1 MRTFKNIYYDSWKNK
16 MYLWEYDS
24 DTDRTEM
31 KEFDH
36 EIEYYVLDKSGK
48 SSIKSIYGDPVIRRV
63 TKSKDKLK
71 ELKESGEKLFE
82 SDLSEE
88 VKFLHKR
95 YDPEEDLLVDY
106 NKFVIANI
114 DIEIQTEGVFPKP
127 EEALFPINLVTIQLL
142 RTGEIYTLGLNPYT
156 GNKLD
161 KSVNY
166 LHCKSEEQL
175 IQNLCKILKHKKVTS
190 ITGWNTSGDL
200 GGFDIPYIVNRIERL
215 NLDCSLSPMNKHIKK
230 YNGDIEIPGIADF
243 DLLKL
248 YKKYTYVNQPS
259 YSLNY
264 IGLLEVNEGK
274 LDTEGSIQDLWKRD
288 WNLFVEYNIQ
298 DVLLVSKIEKKKKL
312 IEQAINFYTLT
323 RTPPN
328 KVCSTVA
335 VAEGYIKKFLMRR
348 NLVIPNRKEITSNEK
363 IKGAFV
369 SAIPGFYLYSIN
381 IDATSLYPSLMR
393 QFNISPETQRLYPKD
408 IEGLIKTNMDGLY
421 YIKEQGIIPEIVTE
435 MFNLRKY
442 HKELASKY
450 ELEGDVEKFEY
461 HDSQQL
467 IYKIFINSIYG
478 AFLEKSFHFFD
489 INNGSCITSMGREI
503 IQYVAKNVNNFLIN
517 EFPTFAKQHY
527 PNFKNSITKKN
538 KISVIDTDSVAGS
551 SLINTDSGDIKI
563 EDIFD
568 NYSYNKQEKS
578 QDNFIAS
585 VDNLKTLSFNKDTK
599 KSEYKDIK
607 YIKKHKVKKRLFKVK
622 HMNDEVIVT
631 EDHSII
637 IERNGKYL
645 DISVKDLIKG
655 DKIIKSSLIHSNDFE
670 IKDLGI
676 QEEWVYDIEV
686 DNNHN
691 FFANNILVHNSNYI
705 NLEEIFISCNTGLDF
720 LHFTLDFE
728 EKILQP
734 FLNKIMKEFAE
745 KYDTENLIQFKREK
759 IILKQYVQ
767 CKKKYITQIIANE
780 KKIYK
785 EPIVKITGIEL
796 NKSDLCKFSKDSL
809 GKLCEIMF
817 QGERPNKQNML
828 NHIRQAFNEFKTHN
842 INEISTPKGVK
853 DYDAYSI
860 ELDQSYSNFK
870 PHTPIHNRASI
881 IYNQTIKDNNLPYME
896 IFNGTKLKYIYTK
909 ENNKYKSNIIG
920 FIGNYPKEFESI
932 FTIDYE
938 EQFNT
943 QYLNIA
949 QRFFD
954 TLGFGQVT
962 LKDSK
967 LLRLI
972 EEE

>member
-190 ITGWNTSGDL
+190 ITGWNTSGEL

-348 NLVIPNRKEITSNEK
+348 NLVIPNRKEITTNEK

-421 YIKEQGIIPEIVTE
+421 FTKEQGIIPEIVTE

-450 ELEGDVEKFEY
+450 ELEGNVEKFEY

-467 IYKIFINSIYG
+467 IFKIFINSIYG

-538 KISVIDTDSVAGS
+538 KISVIDTDS
-551 SLINTDSGDIKI
+551 
-563 EDIFD
+563 
-568 NYSYNKQEKS
+568 
-578 QDNFIAS
+578 
-585 VDNLKTLSFNKDTK
+585 
-599 KSEYKDIK
+599 
-607 YIKKHKVKKRLFKVK
+607 
-622 HMNDEVIVT
+622 
-631 EDHSII
+631 
-637 IERNGKYL
+637 
-645 DISVKDLIKG
+645 
-655 DKIIKSSLIHSNDFE
+655 
-670 IKDLGI
+670 
-676 QEEWVYDIEV
+676 
-686 DNNHN
+686 
-691 FFANNILVHNSNYI
+691 NYI

-720 LHFTLDFE
+720 LHFVLDFE

-828 NHIRQAFNEFKTHN
+828 NHIRKAFNEFKTHN
-842 INEISTPKGVK
+842 ISQIATPKGVK

>member
-190 ITGWNTSGDL
+190 ITGWNTSGEL

-215 NLDCSLSPMNKHIKK
+215 NLDCSLSPMNKHIKQ
-230 YNGDIEIPGIADF
+230 YNGNIEIPGIADF

-348 NLVIPNRKEITSNEK
+348 NLVIPNRKEITTNEK

-421 YIKEQGIIPEIVTE
+421 FTKEQGIIPEIVTE

-450 ELEGDVEKFEY
+450 ELEGNVEKFEY

-467 IYKIFINSIYG
+467 IFKIFINSLYG

-538 KISVIDTDSVAGS
+538 KISVIDTDS
-551 SLINTDSGDIKI
+551 
-563 EDIFD
+563 
-568 NYSYNKQEKS
+568 
-578 QDNFIAS
+578 
-585 VDNLKTLSFNKDTK
+585 
-599 KSEYKDIK
+599 
-607 YIKKHKVKKRLFKVK
+607 
-622 HMNDEVIVT
+622 
-631 EDHSII
+631 
-637 IERNGKYL
+637 
-645 DISVKDLIKG
+645 
-655 DKIIKSSLIHSNDFE
+655 
-670 IKDLGI
+670 
-676 QEEWVYDIEV
+676 
-686 DNNHN
+686 
-691 FFANNILVHNSNYI
+691 NYI

-720 LHFTLDFE
+720 LHFVLDFE

-734 FLNKIMKEFAE
+734 FLNKIMKEFAD

-828 NHIRQAFNEFKTHN
+828 NHIRQAFNEFKTFN
-842 INEISTPKGVK
+842 ISQIATPKGVK
-853 DYDAYSI
+853 DYDTYSI

>member
-48 SSIKSIYGDPVIRRV
+48 SLIKSIYGDPVIRRV

-95 YDPEEDLLVDY
+95 YDPEENLLVDY

-190 ITGWNTSGDL
+190 ITGWNTTGEL

-215 NLDCSLSPMNKHIKK
+215 GLDCSLSPMNKHIKQ
-230 YNGDIEIPGIADF
+230 YNGNIEIPGIADF

-264 IGLLEVNEGK
+264 IGLVEVNEGK

-369 SAIPGFYLYSIN
+369 SAVPGFYLYSIN

-421 YIKEQGIIPEIVTE
+421 FTKEQGIIPEIVTE

-467 IYKIFINSIYG
+467 IYKIFINSLYG

-538 KISVIDTDSVAGS
+538 KISVIDTD
-551 SLINTDSGDIKI
+551 
-563 EDIFD
+563 
-568 NYSYNKQEKS
+568 
-578 QDNFIAS
+578 
-585 VDNLKTLSFNKDTK
+585 
-599 KSEYKDIK
+599 
-607 YIKKHKVKKRLFKVK
+607 
-622 HMNDEVIVT
+622 
-631 EDHSII
+631 
-637 IERNGKYL
+637 
-645 DISVKDLIKG
+645 
-655 DKIIKSSLIHSNDFE
+655 
-670 IKDLGI
+670 
-676 QEEWVYDIEV
+676 
-686 DNNHN
+686 
-691 FFANNILVHNSNYI
+691 SNYI

-817 QGERPNKQNML
+817 EGERPNKQNML
-828 NHIRQAFNEFKTHN
+828 NHIRKAFNEFKTHN

-896 IFNGTKLKYIYTK
+896 IFNGTKLKFIYTK

>member
-1 MRTFKNIYYDSWKNK
+1 MRTFKNIYYDAWKNK
-16 MYLWEYDS
+16 MHLWEYDTE
-24 DTDRTEM
+24 TDKTEL
-31 KEFDH
+31 KIFDH
-36 EIEYYVLDKSGK
+36 EIEYYILDKTGK
-48 SSIKSIYGDPVIRRV
+48 SNIKSVYGEPVVRCV
-63 TKSKDKLK
+63 TRNKKQLD

-95 YDPEEDLLVDY
+95 YDPDENLLVNYD
-106 NKFVIANI
+106 KFVIANI

-142 RTGEIYTLGLNPYT
+142 RTGEIYTLGLNAYT
-156 GNKLD
+156 GDKLD

-166 LHCKSEEQL
+166 IHCKSEEHL
-175 IQNLCKILKHKKVTS
+175 ISNICKILKHKKVTS
-190 ITGWNTSGDL
+190 LTGWNTTGEL

-215 NLDCSLSPMNKHIKK
+215 KLDCSLSPLNKHIKK
-230 YNGDIEIPGIADF
+230 HNGDISIPGIADF

-248 YKKYTYVNQPS
+248 YKKYTYVNHPS
-259 YSLNY
+259 YNLNY
-264 IGLLEVNEGK
+264 IGLYELNEGK

-288 WNLFVEYNIQ
+288 WNLFVEYNVQ
-298 DVLLVSKIEKKKKL
+298 DVLLVSKLEKKKKL
-312 IEQAINFYTLT
+312 IERAINFYTLT
-323 RTPPN
+323 RTPPD

-335 VAEGYIKKFLMRR
+335 VAEGYIKKILVKR
-348 NLVIPNRKEITSNEK
+348 NLVIPDRKETINDK

-369 SAIPGFYLYSIN
+369 DAVPGFYLYSIN
-381 IDATSLYPSLMR
+381 IDATSLYPSIMR

-421 YIKEQGIIPEIVTE
+421 FTKEQGIIPEIVTE

-538 KISVIDTDSVAGS
+538 KISVIDTDS
-551 SLINTDSGDIKI
+551 
-563 EDIFD
+563 
-568 NYSYNKQEKS
+568 
-578 QDNFIAS
+578 
-585 VDNLKTLSFNKDTK
+585 
-599 KSEYKDIK
+599 
-607 YIKKHKVKKRLFKVK
+607 
-622 HMNDEVIVT
+622 
-631 EDHSII
+631 
-637 IERNGKYL
+637 
-645 DISVKDLIKG
+645 
-655 DKIIKSSLIHSNDFE
+655 
-670 IKDLGI
+670 
-676 QEEWVYDIEV
+676 
-686 DNNHN
+686 
-691 FFANNILVHNSNYI
+691 NYI

-734 FLNKIMKEFAE
+734 FLNKIMKEFAD

-828 NHIRQAFNEFKTHN
+828 NHIRQAFNEFKTFN
-842 INEISTPKGVK
+842 ISQIATPKGVK

>member
-161 KSVNY
+161 NSVNY

-190 ITGWNTSGDL
+190 ITGWNTSGEL

-348 NLVIPNRKEITSNEK
+348 NLVIPNRKEITTNEK

-408 IEGLIKTNMDGLY
+408 IEGLIKTNIDGLY
-421 YIKEQGIIPEIVTE
+421 FTKEQGIIPEIVTE

-450 ELEGDVEKFEY
+450 ELEGNVEKFEY

-467 IYKIFINSIYG
+467 IFKIFINSLYG

-517 EFPTFAKQHY
+517 EFPTFANQHY

-538 KISVIDTDSVAGS
+538 KISVIDTDS
-551 SLINTDSGDIKI
+551 
-563 EDIFD
+563 
-568 NYSYNKQEKS
+568 
-578 QDNFIAS
+578 
-585 VDNLKTLSFNKDTK
+585 
-599 KSEYKDIK
+599 
-607 YIKKHKVKKRLFKVK
+607 
-622 HMNDEVIVT
+622 
-631 EDHSII
+631 
-637 IERNGKYL
+637 
-645 DISVKDLIKG
+645 
-655 DKIIKSSLIHSNDFE
+655 
-670 IKDLGI
+670 
-676 QEEWVYDIEV
+676 
-686 DNNHN
+686 
-691 FFANNILVHNSNYI
+691 NYI

-720 LHFTLDFE
+720 LHFVLDFE

-828 NHIRQAFNEFKTHN
+828 NHIRQAFNEFKTFN
-842 INEISTPKGVK
+842 ISQIATPKGVK